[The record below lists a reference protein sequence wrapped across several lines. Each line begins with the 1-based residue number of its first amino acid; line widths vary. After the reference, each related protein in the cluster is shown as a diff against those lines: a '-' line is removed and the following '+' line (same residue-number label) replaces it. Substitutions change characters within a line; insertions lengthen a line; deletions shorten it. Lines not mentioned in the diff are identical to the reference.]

1 MGGEEVARE
10 IGVFGGKPHLA
21 FMLEAERGGDIVE
34 IGHVAHVDPSLRRA
48 DHHIGEAEAEPGDEH
63 DARIRLRD
71 HFAHQIL
78 AGDAEMHRATRQLRG
93 DLARREI
100 GDLDIVEP
108 ADGAAIVA
116 SAAWLGQPQSSAG
129 EERLGVFLQAALRR
143 YRQNEWRR
151 HDALPLTLPAAAF

>member
-1 MGGEEVARE
+1 MTQ
-10 IGVFGGKPHLA
+10 
-21 FMLEAERGGDIVE
+21 AERGSDVVE
-34 IGHVAHVDPSLRRA
+34 IGHAADVDPGLRHR
-48 DHHIGEAEAEPGDEH
+48 DHHIGTAEAERIDQQNALVGVD
-63 DARIRLRD
+63 DALTY
-71 HFAHQIL
+71 QIL
-78 AGDAEMHRATRQLRG
+78 AGDAEMHRAARQLRG
-93 DLARREI
+93 DFARREI

-151 HDALPLTLPAAAF
+151 HDALPLMLPAAAF